1 MNSALKAEFIELL
14 AKEGFSI
21 DAMRHASISLGLHP
35 EYHNIL
41 FPSGISEALEYYEQ
55 ELDAKMLDILDKI
68 DPLPKKIREKIALAV
83 GLRIV
88 AGHVPSI
95 KSAWRTADHIW
106 RFAGDTSTDFNY
118 YTKRGLLSGVYIA
131 AAKYRRND
139 SSPNAEDTE
148 LFIAKNLD
156 RIINIAQLKNKL
168 PKPENVPIIRYFV

>member
-14 AKEGFSI
+14 AKEGFSTE
-21 DAMRHASISLGLHP
+21 AMRHASISLGLHP

-41 FPSGISEALEYYEQ
+41 FPGGISEALEYYEQ
-55 ELDAKMLDILDKI
+55 RLDAKMLHALNQNDL
-68 DPLPKKIREKIALAV
+68 LPKKIREKIGLALR
-83 GLRIV
+83 LRIV

-106 RFAGDTSTDFNY
+106 RFAGDTSSDFNH

-139 SSPNAEDTE
+139 NSSGSVDTE

-156 RIINIAQLKNKL
+156 RIISIAQLKNKL
-168 PKPENVPIIRYFV
+168 PKPEDIPIIRYFV